1 MRALVWMVVGCAG
14 VAWADDPKPVS
25 DRAKQQVAEELVEKL
40 GSRDFKERD
49 EAEKKLVA
57 MGGVVAGVVKRGLKS
72 DSLEVAARCERI
84 LPKLRTTDV
93 QQPDHPVLKR
103 FLGITGD
110 TPRARGYYAEMV
122 GGESRLAVVERLAE
136 KPDAAEPYKVQ
147 LDALV
152 EQAGKIPER
161 WRGGRGAEPTT
172 LPPAVRPIEEELVF
186 FLFLGSFADTAA
198 VEPAKSGEAG
208 WVYEVLV
215 NQACQ
220 GVVSRRMNG
229 LPEYRPHP
237 EIANLVAAW
246 AARRPKAAG
255 RAVVAAAFTCERPGF
270 AAVVREAIQQAKLS
284 TTDKCAAAEY
294 LGRFGSPADVP
305 ALSELFGD
313 EASIAADSP
322 NHRLSDRE
330 VVSAEVRDVA
340 RAAAV
345 RVLGHDPAD
354 VGFEWWNKLNGRV
367 EQWRANEVHTRGAVF
382 ARAGFASDDARK
394 AATAA
399 VDELI
404 KLRGNT
410 PNPRPTRPFAVWPS
424 RTALL
429 TELPLRYTAPQA
441 RQDPFTDDVRQ
452 VMSRG
457 YSDDDDAPVYF
468 AAATVAARDHTPQAY
483 QVAQKYVGEG
493 LARSR
498 DTGDR
503 ADGHLTLAR
512 LVLRMN
518 EATPADRPA
527 GGVRREMATKHLL
540 DAYGEVLKVE
550 LPAKRPDVP
559 EVKPLGNK
567 PTAKERAE
575 FAVANTARREARYVC
590 DLIDAR
596 DDVVKRLR
604 ELFKGDPEELAK
616 LAEKKLP
623 KEAVEALMKAVR

>member
-1 MRALVWMVVGCAG
+1 
-14 VAWADDPKPVS
+14 
-25 DRAKQQVAEELVEKL
+25 
-40 GSRDFKERD
+40 
-49 EAEKKLVA
+49 
-57 MGGVVAGVVKRGLKS
+57 VVKRGLKNES
-72 DSLEVAARCERI
+72 VEVAARCERI
-84 LPKLRTTDV
+84 LPKLRMTDV

-103 FLGITGD
+103 FLDITGD

-122 GGESRLAVVERLAE
+122 SGEARLAVVERLAE

-161 WRGGRGAEPTT
+161 WRGVRGAEPTT
-172 LPPAVRPIEEELVF
+172 LPPALRPIELELVF
-186 FLFLGSFADTAA
+186 FLFLGSFADTAT
-198 VEPAKSGEAG
+198 VEPAKAEEMDWA
-208 WVYEVLV
+208 YTMLV

-220 GVVSRRMNG
+220 GEVLQRMNG
-229 LPEYRPHP
+229 LRTYRPHP
-237 EIANLVAAW
+237 EMANLVAAW

-255 RAVVAAAFTCERPGF
+255 SAVLSAAFTGERPGF
-270 AAVVREAIQQAKLS
+270 ATVVREAIRQAKLS
-284 TTDKCAAAEY
+284 TSEKCAAGEY

-305 ALSELFGD
+305 ALTELFGD
-313 EASIAADSP
+313 GASIATDSP
-322 NHRLSDRE
+322 QHRLSDRE

-345 RVLGHDPAD
+345 RALGHDPAD
-354 VGFEWWNKLNGRV
+354 VGFEWWNKLDGTV
-367 EQWRANEVHTRGAVF
+367 ERWRAMEVHTRGAVF

-410 PNPRPTRPFAVWPS
+410 PNPRPIRPLTVWPS

-429 TELPLRYTAPQA
+429 TELPVRYTAPQG
-441 RQDPFTDDVRQ
+441 RQDAFADGVRR

-512 LVLRMN
+512 LILRMN

-527 GGVRREMATKHLL
+527 GGARREMATGHLL
-540 DAYGEVLKVE
+540 DAYIELLRVE
-550 LPAKRPDVP
+550 LPTKRPEVP
-559 EVKPLGNK
+559 KVTPLGSK
-567 PTAKERAE
+567 PTPKERAE
-575 FAVANTARREARYVC
+575 FAVANTTRRDAKYVC
-590 DLIDAR
+590 DLMDAR
-596 DDVVKRLR
+596 DDVVKQLR
-604 ELFKGDPEELAK
+604 EMFKTDPDELKK

-623 KEAVEALMKAVR
+623 KETAEALMKSVK